1 MLSCQE
7 FEHMAHGLT
16 EVFLSVMVSRLAGIC
31 PWQRCEGIV
40 YERRSRSRPGGAI
53 WRSEENQ
60 DRNTDPSA
68 AEGQGFRS
76 DGVRV
81 GHCSATAV
89 SPVTDGSF
97 IRTASEPGLINTLH
111 PQGHGSVE
119 FRQMPL
125 HTLWSLRIDP
135 SSMPVC
141 FSLHRILCS
150 HLVIAQIGRSRALG
164 AGSVRSFVRLLSL
177 GSRL

>member
-7 FEHMAHGLT
+7 FEHMAQGLT
-16 EVFLSVMVSRLAGIC
+16 GVFLSVMVSRLAGILSMKC
-31 PWQRCEGIV
+31 CEGIV
-40 YERRSRSRPGGAI
+40 YERTSRSISVDAI

-60 DRNTDPSA
+60 DRDTDPSA

-81 GHCSATAV
+81 GHFSATAV
-89 SPVTDGSF
+89 CPVTDGSF
-97 IRTASEPGLINTLH
+97 IKTASEPSLINTLH

-125 HTLWSLRIDP
+125 QIQWSSRFDP
-135 SSMPVC
+135 SQIPVC
-141 FSLHRILCS
+141 FSLHRC
-150 HLVIAQIGRSRALG
+150 
-164 AGSVRSFVRLLSL
+164 VRSHPVVA
-177 GSRL
+177 